1 MKVQPGTLL
10 LLFATLRVWHTGL
23 EQAHHMA
30 KCVKCGRAL
39 PAFSFGD
46 VKSTCKWCRQYEAAQ
61 RGEEP
66 ENNVQE
72 VVPAPWERGGA
83 NHGITI
89 THILFGLNGAVFVC
103 MAMLGISVTNPTSQ
117 DLLNSGADSGSLV
130 LAGQWWRLF
139 TSMFVHVGILH
150 FALNMW
156 CLWDL
161 GALAEKLY
169 GKWTFLGMYIL
180 TGIAGS
186 LASIAWRPVGVSAGA
201 SGAIFGI
208 AGALIA
214 GFKLGEFAM
223 PRAMVQASLRSV
235 VAFAGYNLVL
245 GSVSARTDN
254 AAHIGGLVAGFLCG
268 ALIAV
273 VAPDENA
280 AIRRFTILTLVA
292 LLLTGGAY
300 GVSEYRGYVVH
311 VGRGEKF
318 LAENNIPAAI
328 KELEKAVRQRPDEAD
343 THILLG
349 AAYLQSKQEDRAEVE
364 FMRAFQIDPNNESAG
379 FWAAETFLKKKD
391 FEPAKNIYHNALK
404 RDPENAY
411 AHFGLGR
418 IYGEQKDFQSAIRE
432 YETAASLDE
441 ELESV
446 YYEIG
451 NCYAK
456 MNRHDEAI
464 AAFEREAKDVGDY
477 PELQL
482 ALAASYDAKGMKRL
496 ASEARAKAEKLKL
509 EQKTQ

>member
-1 MKVQPGTLL
+1 
-10 LLFATLRVWHTGL
+10 
-23 EQAHHMA
+23 MA

-39 PAFSFGD
+39 PPFSFGELR
-46 VKSTCKWCRQYEAAQ
+46 STCKWCRQYQAAQ
-61 RGEEP
+61 SGDER
-66 ENNVQE
+66 ENDVQE

-89 THILFGLNGAVFVC
+89 THILFGINAAVFVC

-117 DLLNSGADSGSLV
+117 DLLNSGADSGTLV

-139 TSMFVHVGILH
+139 TSMFVHVGVLH

-186 LASIAWRPVGVSAGA
+186 IASIAWRPIGVSAGA

-214 GFKLGEFAM
+214 GFKLGEFAL

-235 VAFAGYNLVL
+235 IAFAGYNLVL

-254 AAHIGGLVAGFLCG
+254 AAHIGGLVTGLLCG

-273 VAPDENA
+273 IASDEDA
-280 AIRRFTILTLVA
+280 AIRRFTILALVA
-292 LLLTGGAY
+292 LALAGGAY
-300 GVSEYRGYVVH
+300 GVRQYRGYVVH
-311 VGRGEKF
+311 IARGEKF
-318 LAENNIPAAI
+318 LEENKVPEAI
-328 KELEKAVRQRPDEAD
+328 KELQAAARQRPNDAE
-343 THILLG
+343 THISLG
-349 AAYLQSKQEDRAEVE
+349 WAYLQNSQQENAEAEFKRAIE
-364 FMRAFQIDPNNESAG
+364 IDPASDSAA
-379 FWAAETFLKKKD
+379 FWLAEAYITKKNFDAAK
-391 FEPAKNIYHNALK
+391 AIYDNTLK
-404 RDPENAY
+404 RYPQSGY
-411 AHFGLGR
+411 AHYGLGR
-418 IYGEQKDFQSAIRE
+418 VFAGKQDYVTAIKE
-432 YETAASLDE
+432 FETAANLDE

-464 AAFEREAKDVGDY
+464 AAFQREANDVGDY
-477 PELQL
+477 TELQL
-482 ALAASYDAKGMKRL
+482 AIAASYEAKGMKQQ
-496 ASEARAKAEKLKL
+496 ASEARAKAEKLKS
-509 EQKTQ
+509 EQKTE

>member
-1 MKVQPGTLL
+1 
-10 LLFATLRVWHTGL
+10 
-23 EQAHHMA
+23 MA

-39 PAFSFGD
+39 PPFSFGELR
-46 VKSTCKWCRQYEAAQ
+46 STCKWCRQYEAAQ
-61 RGEEP
+61 RGEQP
-66 ENNVQE
+66 ENDVQE

-89 THILFGLNGAVFVC
+89 THILFGINAAVFVY

-117 DLLNSGADSGSLV
+117 DLLNSGADSGTLV

-169 GKWTFLGMYIL
+169 GKWTFLGIYIL

-186 LASIAWRPVGVSAGA
+186 IASIAWRPIGVSAGA

-235 VAFAGYNLVL
+235 IAFAGYNLVL

-254 AAHIGGLVAGFLCG
+254 AAHIGGLVAGLLCG

-273 VAPDENA
+273 LA
-280 AIRRFTILTLVA
+280 AGEDAAMRRFTLLAVVA
-292 LLLTGGAY
+292 LALAGGAY
-300 GVSEYRGYVVH
+300 GVREYRGYIVH
-311 VGRGEKF
+311 VARGEKF
-318 LAENNIPAAI
+318 LEENKVPEAI
-328 KELEKAVRQRPDEAD
+328 KELEVAAREMPNDAD
-343 THILLG
+343 THLSLG
-349 AAYLQSKQEDRAEVE
+349 LAYLRNSQFEKAEAAFARA
-364 FMRAFQIDPNNESAG
+364 MKIDPQSDLAG
-379 FWAAETFLKKKD
+379 FWLAETYLNKKD
-391 FEPAKNIYHNALK
+391 FDAAKNIFENVLK
-404 RDPENAY
+404 RYPQSGY
-411 AHFGLGR
+411 AHYGLGR
-418 IYGEQKDFQSAIRE
+418 VHSGKQDCQAAIKE
-432 YETAASLDE
+432 FEIAASLDD

-456 MNRHDEAI
+456 LNRHDEAI
-464 AAFEREAKDVGDY
+464 AAFQREANDLGDY

-482 ALAASYDAKGMKRL
+482 AIAASYEAKGMKQQ
-496 ASEARAKAEKLKL
+496 ASEARAQAEKLKL
-509 EQKTQ
+509 QRKTD